1 VRLLGA
7 AIETDFANST
17 TDTIYYDYKAHKK
30 AYLKAISSLPRDQ
43 AETLK
48 TSFAQWEKFEK
59 NVNSPEIIG
68 RPGQHPG
75 E

>member
-1 VRLLGA
+1 
-7 AIETDFANST
+7 
-17 TDTIYYDYKAHKK
+17 
-30 AYLKAISSLPRDQ
+30 LPRDQ